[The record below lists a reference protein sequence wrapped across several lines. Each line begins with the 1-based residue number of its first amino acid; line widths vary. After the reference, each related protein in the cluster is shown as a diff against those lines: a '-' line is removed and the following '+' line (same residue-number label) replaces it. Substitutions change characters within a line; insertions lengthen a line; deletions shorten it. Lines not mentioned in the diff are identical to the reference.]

1 MSSLLD
7 FKTDSHRFESHQVL
21 VFFSS
26 FLFRAICLNFKT
38 LTIIPNFIALL
49 VKHKIANTAFRLKS
63 MKLEQFLF
71 VYVVVKMFV
80 KHASISKA

>member
-49 VKHKIANTAFRLKS
+49 VKHKIANTALRLK
-63 MKLEQFLF
+63 KYEVQFLF